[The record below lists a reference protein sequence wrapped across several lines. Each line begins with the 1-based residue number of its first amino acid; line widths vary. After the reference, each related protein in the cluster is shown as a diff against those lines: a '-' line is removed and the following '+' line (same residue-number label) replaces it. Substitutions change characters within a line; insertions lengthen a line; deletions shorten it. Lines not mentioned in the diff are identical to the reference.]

1 MALSSLRGEKQMSLS
16 ISPFKAWLA
25 AGVIF
30 LAIEAAIQ
38 LLSPQSPFDRTNF
51 LQFSF
56 ARDETPQRL
65 FVFEKIK
72 AFADSNPTIVQSGDS
87 SGFYGIE
94 PAVVMK
100 SLPAGTSYVNMSCC
114 QNLGFRGYYN
124 LLDFILSRSPA
135 ARYAVLYVTP
145 HTMPRPE
152 LWDSDGAALWGAN
165 DIKVFGNAV
174 YQNFISDWR
183 VLNLPSLGFRRQ
195 VTDRVFYIQGLLNQL
210 DRPLLNNSNYLEF
223 LKMFRQTAGWM
234 PENDIPTPISPS
246 ECNVVTPTSFSIR
259 TLSQRTYLEEVF
271 DAYAELARRRHVTL
285 VIAFQPVGCVFGT
298 GTGSAQSREAIARFH
313 HANPD
318 VEIPFPLIETWP
330 TEMFSVPAHVRKQ
343 YTDKTSDRLG
353 QALAEIMA
361 RHGS

>member
-1 MALSSLRGEKQMSLS
+1 MSSF
-16 ISPFKAWLA
+16 ISPFKAWLVT
-25 AGVIF
+25 GIIF

-56 ARDETPQRL
+56 ARDETPQRM

-94 PAVVMK
+94 PDVVK
-100 SLPAGTSYVNMSCC
+100 RSLPAGTTYINMSCC

-124 LLDFILSRSPA
+124 LLDFVISRSPA
-135 ARYAVLYVTP
+135 ARYAVLYITP

-183 VLNLPSLGFRRQ
+183 ILNLPSLGFRRQ
-195 VTDRVFYIQGLLNQL
+195 VTDRVFYIDGFLNRL
-210 DRPLLNNSNYLEF
+210 DRPLLNNSNYLDF
-223 LKMFRQTAGWM
+223 LKMFRQTSGWM
-234 PENDIPTPISPS
+234 PENDIQTPITAN
-246 ECNVVTPTSFSIR
+246 ECNVTTPTFFSIK
-259 TLSQRTYLEEVF
+259 TLSQTTYLEEVF
-271 DAYAELARRRHVTL
+271 NAYAELARRHHVTL
-285 VIAFQPVGCVFGT
+285 VIAFQPVGCNFGT
-298 GTGSAQSREAIARFH
+298 GTGSAQSREAIARFQW
-313 HANPD
+313 ANPE
-318 VEIPFPLIETWP
+318 VKIPFPLIETWP
-330 TEMFSVPAHVRKQ
+330 AEMFSVPAHVKKQ
-343 YTDKTSDRLG
+343 YTDRTSDRLG
-353 QALAEIMA
+353 RALAEIMA
-361 RHGS
+361 RSGS